1 MTPSKREEKA
11 VGAIGNVFLKVGW
24 ESQASEECSRFISV
38 ENALQSWRAA
48 GVEKLGRG
56 AEEDGSL

>member
-1 MTPSKREEKA
+1 MCLSFIRLG
-11 VGAIGNVFLKVGW
+11 VLV
-24 ESQASEECSRFISV
+24 SRFISV
-38 ENALQSWRAA
+38 ENALQFWRAA

>member
-1 MTPSKREEKA
+1 MCLSFIRL
-11 VGAIGNVFLKVGW
+11 GALV
-24 ESQASEECSRFISV
+24 SRFISV

-56 AEEDGSL
+56 AEEEAACEHALTAGLWKLRDLA